1 MLKTPMSLELGSHDG
16 VLEVKETCSCTGNT
30 LQTALEM
37 LGAVETLE
45 IIQTMEILEVLQIPY
60 CI

>member
-1 MLKTPMSLELGSHDG
+1 MSLELGSHDG
-16 VLEVKETCSCTGNT
+16 VLEVKETCSHTGDA

-37 LGAVETLE
+37 LEAVETLE
-45 IIQTMEILEVLQIPY
+45 FIQTVEILEVLQIPY